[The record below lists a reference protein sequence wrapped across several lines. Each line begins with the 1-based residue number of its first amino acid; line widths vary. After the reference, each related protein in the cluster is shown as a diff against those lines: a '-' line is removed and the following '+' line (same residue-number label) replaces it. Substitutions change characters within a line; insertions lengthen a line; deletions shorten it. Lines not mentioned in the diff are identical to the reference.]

1 MTITETSVCTF
12 TYFSY
17 FHCEQKFITNRFC
30 QLVPK
35 FVPKRSVHKIFQWI
49 ALTLYKL
56 KDIHNQV
63 CVMNAVMATE
73 CSNLIIVTYQARSLT
88 PSLTQLPH
96 RAESFL
102 KSELTFS

>member
-17 FHCEQKFITNRFC
+17 FHCEPNYITNRFC

-35 FVPKRSVHKIFQWI
+35 FVPKRSVHKIVQWI
-49 ALTLYKL
+49 ALTLCKL

-63 CVMNAVMATE
+63 SVMNAVMTTE
-73 CSNLIIVTYQARSLT
+73 PSNLILVPYQARSLT
-88 PSLTQLPH
+88 PSLTYPIEQSP
-96 RAESFL
+96 S
-102 KSELTFS
+102 